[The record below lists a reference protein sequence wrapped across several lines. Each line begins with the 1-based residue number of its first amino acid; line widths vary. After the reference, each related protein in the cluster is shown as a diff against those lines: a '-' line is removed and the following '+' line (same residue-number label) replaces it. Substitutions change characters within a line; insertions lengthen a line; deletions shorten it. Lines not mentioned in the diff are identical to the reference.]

1 MIHRLTQSTQS
12 LHAKDSQVYSEY
24 MVAKSLYGISTEFLY
39 VGMKVFSNASLRDM
53 KLLPYLPLMFRFFS
67 FLPIKN
73 FRQQNIPVQNKKNN
87 IKNEASGEPETMNE

>member
-1 MIHRLTQSTQS
+1 MIHRLTQSTQR

-24 MVAKSLYGISTEFLY
+24 MVAKSLYSFSTEFLY
-39 VGMKVFSNASLRDM
+39 VEMKVFSNASLRDM

-73 FRQQNIPVQNKKNN
+73 FRQQNTPVQNKQK
-87 IKNEASGEPETMNE
+87 IILKMKRVESLKL